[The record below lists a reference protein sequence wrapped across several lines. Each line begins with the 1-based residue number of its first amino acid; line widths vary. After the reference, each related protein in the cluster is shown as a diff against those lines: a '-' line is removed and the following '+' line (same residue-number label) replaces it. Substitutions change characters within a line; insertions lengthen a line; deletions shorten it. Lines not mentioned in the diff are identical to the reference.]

1 MGKFNKRDS
10 NFGGRGGDRSG
21 DRRGGFGG
29 SGGGMMHQAICDE
42 CGKSCEVPFRPTQGK
57 PIYCNAC
64 FRSKRGTGDR
74 RPESFGASRDF
85 SQPRQ
90 APDSNQTQRQL
101 EMINQ
106 KLDKL
111 LKMLAPQV
119 LTEMPVI
126 KSEKKDIPVKK
137 EKATPVK
144 EVKVKAVKAKT
155 SKAKSK
161 AKVAPKK
168 KK

>member
-1 MGKFNKRDS
+1 
-10 NFGGRGGDRSG
+10 
-21 DRRGGFGG
+21 
-29 SGGGMMHQAICDE
+29 
-42 CGKSCEVPFRPTQGK
+42 
-57 PIYCNAC
+57 
-64 FRSKRGTGDR
+64 
-74 RPESFGASRDF
+74 
-85 SQPRQ
+85 
-90 APDSNQTQRQL
+90 
-101 EMINQ
+101 MINQ